1 MNKQEPIK
9 VALLGMNERTQS
21 LLDIF
26 FSGRGREHGCVVEE
40 GTANAAII
48 DMDYPG
54 SEQLWERCHDRD
66 HKPSIV
72 FSVHEQHL
80 PDTVWLP
87 KPINIDELVE
97 ATDRL
102 DLLLHSGGIYASS
115 TPAVREA
122 FQPSHQPE
130 SGFRSVSWHEWQE
143 KAALR
148 EATKPQAETLPPEQP
163 EPKATDLAGKNRW
176 TDPFEERLLRYQAA
190 QEAKAPQ
197 RPLSDEKPRE
207 SLAFDRRE
215 MKPSIPAWRETAR
228 VLHERPKPEERL
240 RPFQVR
246 PQAVAVAVS
255 ALQPVREEKWTGPV
269 ALDRHQ
275 VNGATVTWHEAPMV
289 VHEALGITASAAPAI
304 KPEAEDNIRTLEPVV
319 QDLDVQRARSQETE
333 KSRIQDAQH
342 LHEEHF
348 AIEEDFCELM
358 PDVDLS
364 NPEDRESILF
374 SPEAYLLGDVTSALD
389 AARKTHRPVLIE
401 ALRERIVFF
410 PESNL
415 LFTTF
420 DPYHLRQICSEPLH
434 RSEVSTHILG
444 DRESVVLEDQI
455 SGGKLVNA
463 DTFLW
468 SMSIWTSLGRLPR
481 DFDINM
487 PVTLKHWPN
496 LTRLPP
502 TPHAMRIASLWS
514 QRAATLEETAQLLEI
529 PQRCVFVFFNAAN
542 ALGRLRFV
550 PGAKSQGGLST
561 HKNRGLFS
569 KLLHKVGKK

>member
-1 MNKQEPIK
+1 MNKQDPIK

-54 SEQLWERCHDRD
+54 SEQLWEQYHDKNG
-66 HKPSIV
+66 KPSIV
-72 FSVHEQHL
+72 FSVHERHL

-87 KPINIDELVE
+87 KPLNIDELLE
-97 ATDRL
+97 ATDKL
-102 DLLLHSGGIYASS
+102 DLLLHDGGAHASS
-115 TPAVREA
+115 RHAVREA
-122 FQPSHQPE
+122 FQPTHRPKAE
-130 SGFRSVSWHEWQE
+130 FRSWHERQE
-143 KAALR
+143 KAPVR
-148 EATKPQAETLPPEQP
+148 ETPKPQPEALTQEQA
-163 EPKATDLAGKNRW
+163 EPKPADLAGKSRW
-176 TDPFEERLLRYQAA
+176 TDPFEERLRHYQTAA
-190 QEAKAPQ
+190 QETKAAKA
-197 RPLSDEKPRE
+197 RLVSEEKPRE
-207 SLAFDRRE
+207 PLVFERRE
-215 MKPSIPAWRETAR
+215 PKSSTPAWRETAK
-228 VLHERPKPEERL
+228 VVQEGPKPEERA
-240 RPFQVR
+240 RHFQAR
-246 PQAVAVAVS
+246 PQPVAVVAPHP
-255 ALQPVREEKWTGPV
+255 LRELNGVARV
-269 ALDRHQ
+269 ALRE
-275 VNGATVTWHEAPMV
+275 VPMV
-289 VHEALGITASAAPAI
+289 VHENLGVAAAVAAAPVA
-304 KPEAEDNIRTLEPVV
+304 KREAEIRTLEPTV
-319 QDLDVQRARSQETE
+319 QDLEIQRARSQEPE
-333 KSRIQDAQH
+333 RAPIPDAQH

-348 AIEEDFCELM
+348 AIEENFCEQM
-358 PDVDLS
+358 ADVDLS
-364 NPEDRESILF
+364 HPEERESILF

-420 DPYHLRQICSEPLH
+420 DPYHLKQVCSEPLH

-444 DRESVVLEDQI
+444 DRESLVLEDQI

-514 QRAATLEETAQLLEI
+514 QRAVTLEETAKLLEI

-550 PGAKSQGGLST
+550 PGAKSQGGLTSN
-561 HKNRGLFS
+561 KNRGLFS